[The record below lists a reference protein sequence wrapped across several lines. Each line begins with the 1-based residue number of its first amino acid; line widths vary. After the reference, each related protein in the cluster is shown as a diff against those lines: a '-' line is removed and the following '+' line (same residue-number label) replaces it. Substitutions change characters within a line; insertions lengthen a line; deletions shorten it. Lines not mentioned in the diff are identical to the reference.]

1 MILICCPAASLA
13 GICREHAP
21 SHVLTLASPGKPTPA
36 LPPGTRHLH
45 LAFNDIAEARPGLVA
60 PAEEDVNRILAF
72 GRSWDGLRPLLVSCE
87 LGISR
92 STAALFAIACDRR
105 PDLAEAILADR
116 LRAAAPCATPNPLL
130 VSLADRILGR
140 QDRMIQA
147 TAAIGRGADY
157 APYHSAVLTLPPA
170 G

>member
-1 MILICCPAASLA
+1 MTLICCPAAALA
-13 GICREHAP
+13 EICRERSP
-21 SHVLTLASPGKPTPA
+21 SHVLTLAPPGKPGPVPPPA
-36 LPPGTRHLH
+36 TAHLH
-45 LAFNDIAEARPGLVA
+45 LAFNDIAEPRPGLVA
-60 PAEEDVNRILAF
+60 PDEEDVHQILAW
-72 GRSWDGLRPLLVSCE
+72 GRSWAGEGPLLVSCE

-105 PDLAEAILADR
+105 PDLAEATIADR

-140 QDRMIQA
+140 QDRMIRA
-147 TAAIGRGADY
+147 VAGIGRGADY
-157 APYHSAVLTLPPA
+157 APYRSFAITLPPA